1 MSCTAYTCSL
11 EFFESLVNDLL
22 KIILTLEQV
31 FGGAAKIL
39 LGTHVFHRG
48 VPRFEFQLYFQS
60 PLPAA
65 LLPGMQQ
72 TIMQVLRSQ
81 LPNRKLKVRCR
92 LLASAWS
99 SLSYHGHLQCKPT
112 GEMSSLS
119 ISHSFS
125 LSLPH
130 PFK

>member
-60 PLPAA
+60 PSAPWDA
-65 LLPGMQQ
+65 
-72 TIMQVLRSQ
+72 TD
-81 LPNRKLKVRCR
+81 NY
-92 LLASAWS
+92 ASVEI
-99 SLSYHGHLQCKPT
+99 PVT
-112 GEMSSLS
+112 
-119 ISHSFS
+119 
-125 LSLPH
+125 
-130 PFK
+130 